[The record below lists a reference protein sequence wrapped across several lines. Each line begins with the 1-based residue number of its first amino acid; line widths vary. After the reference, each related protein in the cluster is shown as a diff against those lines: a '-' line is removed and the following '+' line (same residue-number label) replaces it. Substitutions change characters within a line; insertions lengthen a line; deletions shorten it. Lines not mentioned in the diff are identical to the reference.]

1 MAASKEIN
9 TFTELLGWV
18 VDCRCSANQAG
29 PEGGSTYQVRVPA
42 LYGYCDINES
52 NCEENHTAKDALPW
66 IPSIKGKDIYY
77 EKGDFVLV
85 GFMGPNFTSPYI
97 KSKSTITH
105 PIFGKEEQ
113 FSQVRQYQLEALFIP
128 NPKNPA
134 QFTVTVPDNQEYK
147 ATVPADKNPENGKSQ
162 PAAKKCGEG
171 SSIGNSIG
179 AVIGDFLKIV
189 QDTNGQIGDKL
200 VSSVTGELFSITPYV
215 SKYISSI
222 TGIVRNG
229 IGWIKAILT
238 KYAKKAID
246 AIIKKIMVPIEGIL
260 GTIKP
265 MLDNVLK
272 QIFCSFGDIE
282 SMIEGMARSLLEG
295 LVDSAI
301 GAVTGCLDSLV
312 TGMMN
317 QIMSEVLSVVGDI
330 TSSISSIV
338 GAIGSSANLLGEAVN
353 SILDFLGLSC
363 SGSGSCSTA
372 ASRALVTAFNSPGGY
387 GLTSGMLES
396 LNSGLQSVNN
406 LNTDI
411 TKSTSQIQ
419 AETKQFEKG
428 TNLGTQKIPG
438 FAANAS
444 SNLLS
449 AFTEA
454 ENTVSGSVLDF
465 CDNLSKGLSGSGGS
479 SDDINNQPNIA
490 PSDPPPGGGGG
501 DDDDN
506 GGGDDDTG
514 TGTGTPEIPTVQ
526 NETGYPDEIVQN
538 TRGSDYFTG
547 VEDGVGTDGGT
558 GSGLTINIR
567 VNNNGRVVSGSIGD
581 RGNNKYTVGD
591 IVTINGGDANATF
604 RITKVI
610 QNIAGAPPPHDPP
623 PPFVPEDPTPPPDR
637 VKTDGPYSPPTT
649 YVVVPTTPRE
659 DKFDATYQLYS
670 IGDRIRSG
678 KSQKF
683 KIKRNNSLGKGIII
697 FAVHAKKTDTVRVYG
712 ITEGLSKNEESDI
725 VMQSKLGEN
734 QYATHPDPDG
744 QTPTLPIKN
753 NVIVSQKVIFKEG
766 ENEKFVEIK
775 TNQLQG
781 PTGLDLV
788 TYTASIHRAVD
799 DISEKNYPGHH
810 LPSLSTSLN
819 SRTCS
824 IVFSLPNGTI
834 VPEPP
839 SPTEVPEPTDPPGP
853 DPDPDPDPGP
863 DDDTDDNTDDTDDTD
878 DGTLIVDPS
887 DDDTDDGTLI
897 IDPPDDD
904 PTPTN
909 DPYIT
914 PPDEPVLEDLI
925 DKTQKSNP
933 IVLPPESGEKKITY
947 ETDNIIA
954 DGGTEACFDITRVPA
969 DAPASELKVV
979 TSNGTAADGTHFDGG
994 SAILKFEPGQA
1005 KINFCVDT
1013 SATAGNINETF
1024 DFDITI
1030 TDHKLPDG
1038 WTSNL
1043 GGKSTRIGDTLEYG
1057 TTAGTGITAKS
1068 VISYDPAVK
1077 PSPVCVTDLRITN
1090 QPPET
1095 VIHPDQEI
1103 LRLATTA
1110 AVTVPG
1116 YTVAYQWQR
1125 TYNPLSETTWV
1136 NVTDGTRS
1144 ETIDKRVTTFV
1155 DKGLSVVDGDGNTVT
1170 ISGWETNTVATNVS
1184 CNYQGATT
1192 SELTFNP
1199 LSYDVNDQEYYRCY
1213 IIATPNT
1220 PSAYTPS
1227 LSAYTNNTY
1236 IGVTASGTILRQK
1249 NGGSPRITT
1258 SGKTIKYNPITGP
1271 TDADTAISLDAGEC
1285 VKVKPSRVLPE
1296 DVVIPPD
1303 PTPEEEEVVVVQIPV
1318 NPAGPAILPSDGSEK
1333 LFYSSPVDVSPTGG
1347 VVSVPLPKG
1356 LPKFKHPPL
1365 VPINGIGVGAVAKA
1379 ELDGDG
1385 NLVRIVVK
1393 SPGIGYAPTNSGRC
1407 GILESIELTMPGAY
1421 YTKSPIVYV
1430 NDDPTMASAVINDSG
1445 QVTGIRITNP
1455 QNKVFDMI
1463 PRIEIVGDGIGAN
1476 AIAVLKFVEC
1486 ADVPDW
1492 YNSIVNKYNEDR
1504 LGVVSYVDCP

>member
-29 PEGGSTYQVRVPA
+29 PEGGSTYQVRIPA

-105 PIFGKEEQ
+105 PIFGAEEQ

-128 NPKNPA
+128 NPKNPS
-134 QFTVTVPDNQEYK
+134 QFTTSVPDNQEYK
-147 ATVPADKNPENGKSQ
+147 AAVPADKNPENGKSK
-162 PAAKKCGEG
+162 PSAKKCGEG

-200 VSSVTGELFSITPYV
+200 VSSITGELFSVTSYV
-215 SKYISSI
+215 SKYVSAI

-229 IGWIKAILT
+229 VGWIKAILT
-238 KYAKKAID
+238 KYAKQAID
-246 AIIKKIMVPIEGIL
+246 AIIKRIMVPIEGIL
-260 GTIKP
+260 STIKP
-265 MLDNVLK
+265 MLDNILQQV
-272 QIFCSFGDIE
+272 FCSFGDIE

-338 GAIGSSANLLGEAVN
+338 GAIGSSANMLGEAVN
-353 SILDFLGLSC
+353 AILSFLGLSC

-387 GLTSGMLES
+387 GLTTVMTDG
-396 LNSGLQSVNN
+396 LNSGLQSINN

-419 AETKQFEKG
+419 AETKEFEKG
-428 TNLGTQKIPG
+428 TNLGTQQVPG
-438 FAANAS
+438 FATN
-444 SNLLS
+444 NGQLLT

-454 ENTVSGSVLDF
+454 QDAVTGSILDF
-465 CDNLSKGLSGSGGS
+465 CNNLSQGLSGSGGS
-479 SDDINNQPNIA
+479 SDDVNNQPNLA
-490 PSDPPPGGGGG
+490 PSDPPPGGG

-506 GGGDDDTG
+506 GGGTG
-514 TGTGTPEIPTVQ
+514 TGTDTDTPETTETPTVQ
-526 NETGYPDEIVQN
+526 NEIGYPDEITLN
-538 TRGSDYFTG
+538 SGGSSYITG
-547 VEDGVGTDGGT
+547 VEDGVGTDGGS

-567 VNNNGRVVSGSIGD
+567 VNNNGKVVSGSIGN
-581 RGNNKYTVGD
+581 RGSNQYAVGD

-610 QNIAGAPPPHDPP
+610 EVIQGAPPPEPPP
-623 PPFVPEDPTPPPDR
+623 PPFVAEEPSPPPNR
-637 VKTDGPYSPPTT
+637 VKPDGPYTPSTT
-649 YVVVPTTPRE
+649 YVVVPTSARE
-659 DKFDATYQLYS
+659 DQFDATYQLYS
-670 IGDRIRSG
+670 TGDKIRSG
-678 KSQKF
+678 QTQKF

-697 FAVHAKKTDTVRVYG
+697 FAVHARKTDTVRVYG

-725 VMQSKLGEN
+725 VMQNKLGEN

-744 QTPTLPIKN
+744 QTPAFPIKD
-753 NVIVSQKVIFKEG
+753 NVILSQKVEFAEG
-766 ENEKFVEIK
+766 ESSKIIEVK
-775 TNQLQG
+775 TNKVDQ
-781 PTGLDLV
+781 PKGLNLV
-788 TYTASIHRAVD
+788 TFSASIHRAVD
-799 DISEKNYPGHH
+799 DISEEKYPGHH
-810 LPSLSTSLN
+810 LPSLSKALN
-819 SRTCS
+819 HRTCS
-824 IVFSLPNGTI
+824 IVFTLPNGTF
-834 VPEPP
+834 VPLTKEA
-839 SPTEVPEPTDPPGP
+839 EEDPIK
-853 DPDPDPDPGP
+853 DP
-863 DDDTDDNTDDTDDTD
+863 
-878 DGTLIVDPS
+878 L
-887 DDDTDDGTLI
+887 
-897 IDPPDDD
+897 
-904 PTPTN
+904 
-909 DPYIT
+909 IT
-914 PPDEPVLEDLI
+914 PPDTPITEDLI
-925 DKTQKSNP
+925 DKKQKSNP
-933 IVLPPESGEKKITY
+933 VVFPPEAGEKKITY
-947 ETDNIIA
+947 ETDNIIT
-954 DGGTEACFDITRVPA
+954 DGGSEACFVVTRVPA
-969 DAPASELKVV
+969 DAPASELKAV
-979 TSNGTAADGTHFDGG
+979 TSNGTAADGTHFSGG
-994 SAILKFEPGQA
+994 AAILKFEAGQA
-1005 KINFCVDT
+1005 KINFCIDT
-1013 SATAGNINETF
+1013 SSTAGNVNETF
-1024 DFDITI
+1024 DFDITL
-1030 TDHKLPDG
+1030 TDHKLPNG

-1095 VIHPDQEI
+1095 VIHPDEEI

-1110 AVTVPG
+1110 SVTVPG

-1144 ETIDKRVTTFV
+1144 ETINKKVTTFV
-1155 DKGLSVVDGDGNTVT
+1155 DTGISVVDGDGNTVT

-1192 SELTFNP
+1192 SELIFNP

-1213 IIATPNT
+1213 VIATPNT

-1249 NGGSPRITT
+1249 NGGSPRITA
-1258 SGKTIKYNPITGP
+1258 SGKTIKYNPVTGP

-1296 DVVIPPD
+1296 DIVIPPD
-1303 PTPEEEEVVVVQIPV
+1303 PATEEEEVVVIQIPV

-1333 LFYSSPVDVSPTGG
+1333 LFYSTPVDVSPTGG

-1365 VPINGIGVGAVAKA
+1365 VPINGLGVGAVAKA

-1385 NLVRIVVK
+1385 NLTKIVVK

-1407 GILESIELTMPGAY
+1407 GILESIELTMPGGY
-1421 YTKSPIVYV
+1421 YTKSPTVYV
-1430 NDDPTMASAVINDSG
+1430 NDDPTMASAVVNESG

-1463 PRIEIVGDGIGAN
+1463 PRIDIVGDGIGAN

-1504 LGVVSYVDCP
+1504 FGVVSYVDCP